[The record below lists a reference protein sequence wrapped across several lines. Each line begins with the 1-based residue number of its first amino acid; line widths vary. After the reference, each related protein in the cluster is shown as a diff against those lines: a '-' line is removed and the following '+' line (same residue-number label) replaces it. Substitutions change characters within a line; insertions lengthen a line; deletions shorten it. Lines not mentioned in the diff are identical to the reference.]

1 MTGDARK
8 AAEAYTLAAIP
19 GYVHV
24 GRFVNAPIDAIGAG
38 IDAHIVGGV
47 EIGRNKASSG
57 EMSRRGYQV
66 PKDAQ

>member
-8 AAEAYTLAAIP
+8 AVEAYTLTAIP

-24 GRFVNAPIDAIGAG
+24 GRFVNAPIDVIGAG
-38 IDAHIVGGV
+38 VNAHIVGGV
-47 EIGRNKASSG
+47 EIEKIKASSG